1 MYKRLPILLAALF
14 LTSCSYLH
22 VHKQEITQGNIITAT
37 NVSRLHRG
45 MSQDEVEQV
54 MGKPS
59 LSNIFTPNRV
69 EYVYTNQPG
78 GGTMT
83 EKRVTCL
90 FKNGRL
96 LEIQES

>member
-1 MYKRLPILLAALF
+1 MYKRLSVLLTTLL

-22 VHKQEITQGNIITAT
+22 VHKQEITQGNIITPA

-54 MGKPS
+54 MGTPT
-59 LSNIFTPNRV
+59 LSNIFSPNRV

-78 GGTMT
+78 GGVIS
-83 EKRVTCL
+83 EKKVTCL
-90 FKNGRL
+90 FSNGRL
-96 LEIQES
+96 VEIQQN